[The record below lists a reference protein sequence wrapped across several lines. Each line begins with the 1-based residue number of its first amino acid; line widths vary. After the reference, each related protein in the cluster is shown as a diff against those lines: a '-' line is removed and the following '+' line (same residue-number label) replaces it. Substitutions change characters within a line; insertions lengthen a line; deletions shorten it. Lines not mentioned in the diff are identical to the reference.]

1 MRYHIVRTTDTIDR
15 IASIYNMTIQEIKN
29 SNEHIS
35 DWRKLIPGTK
45 IRLPAIPDHVR
56 DELEDTEPF
65 IEDYYPK
72 LKIQDDYENIIEE
85 ENNEIEIEPNND
97 FNVIEESNVT
107 EEQLNVVEEDEKHIE
122 EIIEKNIENNYN
134 RQNNHM
140 IYRYIYPQPYYY
152 RPIVY
157 VIPRR

>member
-72 LKIQDDYENIIEE
+72 IHHNINQNII
-85 ENNEIEIEPNND
+85 NN
-97 FNVIEESNVT
+97 
-107 EEQLNVVEEDEKHIE
+107 EDEKEAKE
-122 EIIEKNIENNYN
+122 EIDEISEDNIHVENKLPDYS
-134 RQNNHM
+134 
-140 IYRYIYPQPYYY
+140 YYY
-152 RPIVY
+152 PPYFFYPSRKIKKY
-157 VIPRR
+157 RGRS